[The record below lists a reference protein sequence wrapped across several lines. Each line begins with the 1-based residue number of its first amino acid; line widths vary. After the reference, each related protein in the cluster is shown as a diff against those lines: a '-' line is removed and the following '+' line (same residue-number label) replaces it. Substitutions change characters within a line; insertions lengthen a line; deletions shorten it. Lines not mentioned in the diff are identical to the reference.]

1 MTRSRLSIRALVSR
15 CVASLALLALAA
27 QTQAQ
32 TSTRAQ
38 TPEGWTL
45 VRATS
50 PVTTI
55 HETVRYL
62 APAGRRLAVND
73 IVETAPAGGAQLQDA
88 DGNVLALGPDT
99 RVLLARG
106 AQVALLRGWLKLLS
120 ACDGAAGC
128 APPAV
133 ETERTRFAP
142 VARGALVIAAAPP
155 GYDADAAFCESGAA
169 SVDALGQV
177 LGRPAHAR
185 LDAPRFAQRAST
197 NRTIAV
203 LPGPDPAFVAAM
215 PTAFRDALR
224 ALPVPPAP
232 HDAPPASRPVAYDDV
247 ADWLTSTLAVR
258 TAAPTRFAGRF
269 RPRLSD
275 AAFRRDVRQH
285 LGALPD
291 WRALLF
297 PPPRRAPSRASSGAP
312 LAPPAA
318 YPSIPVRP

>member
-1 MTRSRLSIRALVSR
+1 MTRSSLSIRVLVSR

-27 QTQAQ
+27 QTE
-32 TSTRAQ
+32 AQ
-38 TPEGWTL
+38 TPAGWTL
-45 VRATS
+45 VRATA
-50 PVTTI
+50 PVTAI
-55 HETVRYL
+55 HETARSL
-62 APAGRRLAVND
+62 APTGQRFAVND
-73 IVETAPAGGAQLQDA
+73 IVETAPAGSAQLQDA

-120 ACDGAAGC
+120 ACDGGAGC
-128 APPAV
+128 ALPAV

-169 SVDALGQV
+169 RVDA
-177 LGRPAHAR
+177 LGRPAHAK
-185 LDAPRFAQRAST
+185 LDAPRFAQRATT
-197 NRTIAV
+197 NETIAV

-224 ALPVPPAP
+224 ALPVPPAQ
-232 HDAPPASRPVAYDDV
+232 HDAPASHLVAYGDV
-247 ADWLTSTLAVR
+247 ADWLTSSLAVR
-258 TAAPTRFAGRF
+258 TAAPTRFAERF

-275 AAFRRDVRQH
+275 PAFRRDVRQH

-297 PPPRRAPSRASSGAP
+297 PPPRRVPPRTSSAAP
-312 LAPPAA
+312 LAPPSA
-318 YPSIPVRP
+318 YPSILVRP